1 MRKILVSISL
11 IFIFFLPIKL
21 SAAGQENDWQ
31 KFYNQS
37 FEYFYNWQFNKA
49 IECLEKARELNPG
62 NPAIYWR
69 LTYVLG
75 FEANER
81 TRISKKERKELEEAF
96 NKIFNKGIALCDSSS
111 TNSETLFYFGGLYG
125 NRVFFK
131 QAIGQGNLSMLSDV
145 EKAQEHL
152 GKIKETE
159 DFYYEARGYLGLLNC
174 GPIIMSAIQRMAVKA
189 AGCKWNKELGLQQI
203 KDAMRNSRYS
213 DDIKDVYRGTL
224 QTMIEKNK
232 FKDRISE
239 AIELAEDL
247 LKKYP
252 NNLKSKLDLVILYWK
267 KGELVKANEMGYKLC
282 KELLLFQKDPRFS
295 KSPHIKCLYVKLA
308 GIRSR
313 IKEELKNKE

>member
-1 MRKILVSISL
+1 LRKILISISW

-21 SAAGQENDWQ
+21 SAVGQENDWQ

-49 IECLEKARELNPG
+49 IECLEKARELNP
-62 NPAIYWR
+62 NSPAIYWR

-81 TRISKKERKELEEAF
+81 IRISKKERQELEEAF
-96 NKIFNKGIALCDSSS
+96 NEIFNKGIAFCDSRS
-111 TNSETLFYFGGLYG
+111 TNSETLFYLGGLYG

-145 EKAQEHL
+145 GKAQEYL
-152 GKIKETE
+152 GKIKETD

-174 GPIIMSAIQRMAVKA
+174 SPIIMSAVQRMAIKA
-189 AGCKWNKELGLQQI
+189 AGYKWDEELGLQQI
-203 KDAMRNSRYS
+203 KDAMRNSRYG

-224 QTMIEKNK
+224 QTMIKKDK
-232 FKDRISE
+232 FKERIPE
-239 AIELAEDL
+239 AIELAKDL

-252 NNLKSKLDLVILYWK
+252 NHLKSKLDLIIFYWK
-267 KGELVKANEMGYKLC
+267 KGELVKANEMGDKLC
-282 KELLLFQKDPRFS
+282 QELSSLLEDPKFS
-295 KSPHIKCLYVKLA
+295 KSPHIKCLYIRLA
-308 GIRSR
+308 EIHSQ
-313 IKEELKNKE
+313 IKRDIEKK